1 MGVSRS
7 DKADRAGAGEA
18 TEGAGPALDR
28 RWHLAQTEHE
38 VNLSELEF
46 ALMRVER
53 AFERWESECFA
64 AASGQSV
71 SGSENALL
79 HVIRLHDRAKPLKD
93 LVRLTNRDDIPNLQ
107 YALRKL
113 IKLGLVRQSGARS
126 NAVYDVTEA
135 GRQVTDRYAQLRAQ
149 LLTEFTGS
157 VTGFDQQLRQS
168 TQTLNLLS
176 GIYDQAA
183 RIVAT
188 HQRASS

>member
-1 MGVSRS
+1 MPQS
-7 DKADRAGAGEA
+7 DKPVEAREGEESGLA
-18 TEGAGPALDR
+18 FDR

-64 AASGQSV
+64 AASGLTL

-79 HVIRLHDRAKPLKD
+79 HVIRLHERAKPLKG

-113 IKLGLVRQSGARS
+113 IKLGMVRQSGARS
-126 NAVYDVTEA
+126 NAVYEVTDL
-135 GRQVTDRYAQLRAQ
+135 GRQATDRYAELRAQ